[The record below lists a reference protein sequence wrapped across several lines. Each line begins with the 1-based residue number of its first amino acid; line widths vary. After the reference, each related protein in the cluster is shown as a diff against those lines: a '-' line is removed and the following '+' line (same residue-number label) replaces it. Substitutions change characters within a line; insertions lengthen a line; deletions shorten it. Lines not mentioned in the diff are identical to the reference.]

1 MENASKALIIAGAIL
16 LSIAIIGVGMA
27 VFNNASESISG
38 ADVSTEE
45 VTAYN
50 SDFTSYEG
58 NVRGSR
64 AKTLVTTVRQHN
76 LNAQDDSEKIQV
88 LDSGEDDMDV
98 PVQEVDVDGSTTT
111 AYLTEFAN
119 ELQSGK
125 TYSVSFGMDPT
136 SGKITTI
143 YIVEQGGSGSSSA
156 T

>member
-27 VFNNASESISG
+27 VFNNASEAITG
-38 ADVSTEE
+38 ADVSSEE

-64 AKTLVTTVRQHN
+64 AKTLITTVRQHN

-88 LDSGEDDMDV
+88 LNSGADNMDV
-98 PVQEVDVDGSTTT
+98 PVQDVDVEGATTT

-119 ELQSGK
+119 GLQSGR
-125 TYSVSFGMDPT
+125 TYTVSFGLDPT

-143 YIVEQGGSGSSSA
+143 YIVEQGGTGSSSA
-156 T
+156 G